1 MLDVKTGH
9 TFFGTSGL
17 SENWCSAHS
26 LTGHSWQSLSKVRKH
41 CTSVA
46 TLCMRPSTR
55 PSASDMQHTSAD
67 TTAECRYTSGC
78 VSQRTHPL
86 HAFDDAFDSPPGGP
100 YPNARECDGVNKIKV
115 NINVNTHPS
124 NSCQNPAEPASIARK
139 TCVLAIEASAAL

>member
-41 CTSVA
+41 RTSVA
-46 TLCMRPSTR
+46 STR
-55 PSASDMQHTSAD
+55 VPAQATCKMQHTSA
-67 TTAECRYTSGC
+67 ECRS
-78 VSQRTHPL
+78 RLPL
-86 HAFDDAFDSPPGGP
+86 HEWVCIPTDTPTVWAERHPRSMHLMTRLIARQEAR
-100 YPNARECDGVNKIKV
+100 YPNARECDRVNKIKV

-139 TCVLAIEASAAL
+139 T